1 MLEFL
6 FHLKVYI
13 GTNELIYKK
22 RNGVTD
28 VENKLMVNKRERVRR
43 INWKIGIDIE
53 TLLYKY

>member
-1 MLEFL
+1 MNL
-6 FHLKVYI
+6 F
-13 GTNELIYKK
+13 TKK
-22 RNGVTD
+22 EMESTD